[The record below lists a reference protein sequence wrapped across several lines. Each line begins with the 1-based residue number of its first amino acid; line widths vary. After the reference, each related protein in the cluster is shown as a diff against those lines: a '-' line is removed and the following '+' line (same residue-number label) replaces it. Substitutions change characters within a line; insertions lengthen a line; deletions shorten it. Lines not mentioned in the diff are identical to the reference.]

1 MNSKKWTFAFLSFL
15 AFFLLLWALLNVLV
29 DPFGVFGDRILD
41 YYEYNATQN
50 PRVAK
55 IAFLDKNPDK
65 YDSFVIGCSK
75 SSSLPTETL
84 NKYFDADFYNMI
96 MYGGDMYDIEK
107 TCEYILE
114 TRTAKNIVVCIGL
127 EEAVKF
133 NSESDPVKAN
143 LHAKVE
149 EKPLIPF
156 YFKYL
161 FLNPEYAKNKL
172 ISYKNRSYLITP
184 DEVFIAESGEYNKSR
199 RDTEKIPKLD
209 EYLEENTSFNS
220 SVWKSTLN
228 DADKCVASLKRIKE
242 MCDNKEVNLVIIA
255 SPVYEKELTIYNEDE
270 LKNYFKKIAEEVSFW
285 NFSGYTSISNEPRYF
300 YDTFHFRNC
309 VGDMILAKIFNDT
322 SVYIPDDFGIYTT
335 NENKDDAVEKAFE
348 KNSSTT
354 PSVNLPVLLYHHLT
368 NDGENVSA
376 VQFEEH
382 ILALKNA
389 GYTTV
394 SIKEIEDYTKKGTS
408 LPEKPI
414 LITFDDG
421 YLSNVEIAAPILQ
434 KHGEKASIAV
444 IGCSIGHTHYKDT
457 DRLITEHFTLEE
469 ALPFVENGTLE
480 IISHTWDMHEV
491 ENLDPSPIRQGIL
504 QKENESEKDYLLS
517 LEKDLKKSKETI
529 EKAFGTPLTAL
540 AYPYGK
546 CSEISEVFLGENGI
560 KTTFTIKEETN
571 EIIKGIPQTTRLL
584 GRINVDKS
592 VSGEKLIK
600 LIEKAG

>member
-1 MNSKKWTFAFLSFL
+1 MNSKKWTTAFLSFL
-15 AFFLLLWALLNVLV
+15 AFFILLWALINVFV
-29 DPFGVFGDRILD
+29 DPFGVFGDKVLD

-50 PRVAK
+50 PRIAK
-55 IAFLDKNPDK
+55 IAYLDKNPDK
-65 YDSFVIGCSK
+65 YDSFVVGCSK
-75 SSSLPTETL
+75 SSSLPTEAL

-107 TCEYILE
+107 TCEFLIE
-114 TRTAKNIVVCIGL
+114 NRTVKNIVVCIGL

-143 LHAKVE
+143 LHAKLD
-149 EKPLIPF
+149 EKPLVPF

-172 ISYKNRSYLITP
+172 VSYLNRSYLITSE
-184 DEVFIAESGEYNKSR
+184 EVFIKESGEYNKSK
-199 RDTEKIPKLD
+199 RDAEKIPKLD
-209 EYLEENTSFNS
+209 EYLEQNPSFTS
-220 SVWKSTLN
+220 SVWKSTLD
-228 DADKCVASLKRIKE
+228 DADECVQSLKRIKTL
-242 MCDNKEVNLVIIA
+242 CDNNGVNLVVIA
-255 SPVYEKELTIYNEDE
+255 SPVYEKELTIYNENE
-270 LKNYFKKIAEEVSFW
+270 LKDYFKKIAEEVPFW
-285 NFSGYTSISNEPRYF
+285 NFSGYTSISHEPRYF

-309 VGDMILAKIFNDT
+309 VGDMILAKIFGDT
-322 SVYIPDDFGIYTT
+322 SIYVPDDFGIYTT
-335 NENKDDAVEKAFE
+335 RENKEEAVEKAFE
-348 KNSSTT
+348 KKNATT

-368 NDGENVSA
+368 NDGKNVSA

-382 ILALKNA
+382 LTALKDA

-394 SIKEIEDYTKKGTS
+394 SIKDIEDYTLKGS
-408 LPEKPI
+408 PLPEKPV

-421 YLSNVEIAAPILQ
+421 YLSNIEIAAPILQ
-434 KHGEKASIAV
+434 KHGAKASIAV
-444 IGCSIGHTHYKDT
+444 IGCSIGHTHYKDS
-457 DRLITEHFTLEE
+457 DNLITEHFTLDK
-469 ALPFVENGTLE
+469 ALPFVKGGTLE

-491 ENLDPSPIRQGIL
+491 ENLDPSPIRQGVL
-504 QKENESEKDYLLS
+504 QKDGESEEEYLAY
-517 LEKDLKKSKETI
+517 LEKDLERSKQAL
-529 EKAFGTPLTAL
+529 EKAFNTPLTSL

-546 CSEISEVFLGENGI
+546 YSEISEVFLSQNGI